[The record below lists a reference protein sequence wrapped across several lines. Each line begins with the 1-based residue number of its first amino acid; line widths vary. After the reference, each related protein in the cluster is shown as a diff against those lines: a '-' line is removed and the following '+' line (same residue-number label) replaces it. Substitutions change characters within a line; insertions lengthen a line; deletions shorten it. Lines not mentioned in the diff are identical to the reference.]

1 MALIGVVKEACSED
15 VALFQS
21 FQQSGSWFLDVML
34 LLLLQLLLL
43 LAEDA
48 VVNAMTH
55 GTAPDGG
62 GESTE
67 QIEALTLLPDTND

>member
-1 MALIGVVKEACSED
+1 
-15 VALFQS
+15 
-21 FQQSGSWFLDVML
+21 ML

-55 GTAPDGG
+55 GAGRG
-62 GESTE
+62 QSTE
-67 QIEALTLLPDTND
+67 IETLTLLPDTTID